1 MRYSVKDLYEGMK
14 VRCVSTTAT
23 YWWNIG
29 KEYTLSKGEDD
40 SIILKDETGYIWK
53 PCLILD
59 FLHGKGHCK
68 LEIVEEEQETKYT
81 EDDLYEGMKL
91 RCVDNADTAWWTV
104 GKEYE
109 VKKSV
114 SKLDIEE
121 LGAYYVEDNDYDKR
135 ETKAIILHGLNY
147 KDALIKFEVVEEE
160 EEKVRYT
167 EKDIRE
173 GTKLRCTKANPS
185 WWQLG
190 KVYTVSLNDDG
201 ILQITDDNGHGKYTD
216 YMLDCLNGNHNPVS
230 FEIVE
235 EEKEMTKY
243 VEVTKLIDWSRDQ
256 ELLEVGKVYKVEAEY
271 KESIYVKGVS
281 IYINENEPS
290 YYLRDGQFKY
300 VEQDKEEKEMKKYK
314 YAKITKYA
322 GFNGM
327 DERNGLEI
335 GKAYKIVSYEDAFTD
350 DCRIYLN
357 EEHPN
362 YFISETQYELV
373 EKEHPSADT
382 KVDLKSAI
390 QAKID
395 ALTTEAERL
404 FTKRD
409 RLEEHAINLNAKAR
423 RLEEVVETIKEF
435 E

>member
-91 RCVDNADTAWWTV
+91 RCVDNSGVKWWTT
-104 GKEYE
+104 GKEYK
-109 VKKSV
+109 VIKSV
-114 SKLDIEE
+114 TKLDIHVM
-121 LGAYYVEDNDYDKR
+121 GAYYIKDDDGDKH
-135 ETKAIILHGLNY
+135 ETKVSILRGIND
-147 KDALIKFEVVEEE
+147 KDAVVRFEVIE
-160 EEKVRYT
+160 EEKEMEYT

-300 VEQDKEEKEMKKYK
+300 VEQNKEEKEMKKYK

-327 DERNGLEI
+327 DERNGLGI